1 MKMNFMNTKAQLVAA
16 LAPVLAVLSSIY
28 SEAASAVS
36 GVKSFAE
43 AERSLKSKA
52 KGQGAPTGLIIG
64 VFTIVVIIITLGV
77 FANKLI
83 ANVPVDNDVF
93 GIEDTTKDFGPT
105 LVVFMYLLAMI
116 LVIAGAIYVIRR
128 IRG

>member
-1 MKMNFMNTKAQLVAA
+1 MDFSTIKETAWDIAEEKA
-16 LAPVLAVLSSIY
+16 
-28 SEAASAVS
+28 
-36 GVKSFAE
+36 
-43 AERSLKSKA
+43 
-52 KGQGAPTGLIIG
+52 GQGAPTGLIIG

-83 ANVPVDNDVF
+83 SNVPLENDVF
-93 GIEDTTKDFGPT
+93 DIEGTTGDFGPT
-105 LVVFMYLLAMI
+105 LTVFMYLLAMI